1 MQPQR
6 FTTRV
11 AAGPRGQV
19 YLPVPFDPDAV
30 WGAKPV
36 HHVNGTVNDMRVRG
50 PISAF
55 GDERG
60 LSLGAAWR
68 RDCGVSAGD
77 AVEAVLTPEG
87 PQRADLAPDLA
98 EALAAHPEAAAFF
111 DSLATFYRKGYLRWV
126 NATTRR
132 PELRAARVAELIT
145 HLAAGRKERP

>member
-6 FTTRV
+6 FTTTV
-11 AAGPRGQV
+11 AEGPRRQV
-19 YLPVPFDPDAV
+19 YLPVPFDPDTV

-36 HHVNGTVNDMRVRG
+36 HHVNGSVNGRRLRG
-50 PISAF
+50 PITAF

-60 LSLGAAWR
+60 VTLGAAWR
-68 RDCGVSAGD
+68 RDCGIAVGD
-77 AVEAVLTPEG
+77 EVEVDLAPEG
-87 PQRADLAPDLA
+87 PQRSELAPDLA
-98 EALAAHPEAAAFF
+98 AALAAHPEAAAFF

-132 PELRAARVAELIT
+132 PDLRAARIDELIT